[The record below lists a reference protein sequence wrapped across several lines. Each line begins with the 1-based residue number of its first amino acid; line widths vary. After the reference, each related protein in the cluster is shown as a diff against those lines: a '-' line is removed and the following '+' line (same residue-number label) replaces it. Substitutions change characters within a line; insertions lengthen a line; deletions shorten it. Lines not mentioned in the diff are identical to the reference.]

1 MSNIPDSTSK
11 KISGIPDLDSLAWR
25 EPWASGKSVYC
36 LFPLKDRGHTR
47 EYSQIISTSR
57 WVKKVE
63 LYTSM
68 LTCISQDGNDLIIL
82 ETEDSTIQPALLALL
97 VLRSEQQMPLRAYC
111 EERFRITVILGP
123 GSALGEK
130 GKRRGQ
136 IGKNISERSKP
147 RAIFFFFF
155 ANADFFPFSPQCG
168 SWSQARLQSN
178 RENREHQKYFWN
190 VIVLWEKTQ
199 SGVRKLNGK
208 QER

>member
-1 MSNIPDSTSK
+1 MARALGFRQIR
-11 KISGIPDLDSLAWR
+11 SLSFSSQR
-25 EPWASGKSVYC
+25 SRTITP
-36 LFPLKDRGHTR
+36 
-47 EYSQIISTSR
+47 EYNQIISTSR

-111 EERFRITVILGP
+111 EERFRITVSLGP

-136 IGKNISERSKP
+136 IGKISASEVS
-147 RAIFFFFF
+147 RARFFFFS
-155 ANADFFPFSPQCG
+155 PTPIFSPFPHNVDPGPRQDYSQTEKTMNTRNISGMLLCCEKKPN
-168 SWSQARLQSN
+168 QAR
-178 RENREHQKYFWN
+178 ENSTASKN
-190 VIVLWEKTQ
+190 V
-199 SGVRKLNGK
+199 N
-208 QER
+208 